1 MLGGSQDLPPSSN
14 GWLRSA
20 ADVAAEAWLAVMQ
33 RVHGALMPH
42 LISLTVGAT
51 GAVFI
56 YSMGRLM
63 YGVRDVQR
71 RYEAQ
76 QLREA
81 EGNGKETGEGDAG
94 PTQATTGKPRLLLLA
109 GTQKGT
115 CLHFASKLAARAKV
129 AGLQPEVVNV
139 KDYEVESLASER
151 LAVVIIST
159 YADAKPP
166 ESAAWFCRWLDESA
180 TDFRVG
186 AGMLQDMRYAVFGC
200 GNQLYGDNFNTV
212 GKAVDARISAMGA
225 RQLLPVGLG
234 NEDSNDMEAQFDE
247 WCHRLLAAM
256 QSQEGLGK
264 VYNQAPVAA
273 AGGGEGSDDEE
284 EGEGDGEVPDIEDM
298 GGMASAAEAPKAR
311 KEMLTPMLRASLS
324 KQGYK
329 LIGSHSGVKMCRW
342 TKSMLRGRGGC
353 YKHSFYGIE
362 SHRCM
367 EATPSLACANKC
379 VFCWRHHSNPVGKEW
394 KWEMDEPDVIV
405 KQAVESHVK
414 MVREFR
420 GVPGVKPERFKEGL
434 KPAHC
439 ALSLVGE
446 PIMYPRINDLVSELH
461 SRGMSTFLVTN
472 AQFPDAMRA
481 MKPVTQM
488 YVSIDAATKESLK
501 AVDRPLFADF
511 WERFL
516 ECLTILREFGQRTV
530 YRLTLVSGW
539 NMNEVDKYAEL
550 LNLGEPDFIEI
561 KGVTYCGSSGASS
574 LTMKNVPYH
583 DEVCAFGEAIC
594 GASGGRYA
602 LACEHAHSC
611 CILLARVD
619 RFLID
624 GIWHTWIDYARFQE
638 LVAQGQP
645 FTAADYMAPTPL
657 WAVYGAPEAGFDPK
671 EERFRKVRNHPA
683 SSSDADSLV
692 A

>member
-1 MLGGSQDLPPSSN
+1 MASSD
-14 GWLRSA
+14 GWLQPLVDA
-20 ADVAAEAWLAVMQ
+20 AASAWLAAM
-33 RVHGALMPH
+33 GALHSVLMPNVVA
-42 LISLTVGAT
+42 LAAGAAGT
-51 GAVFI
+51 FFLF
-56 YSMGRLM
+56 SMGRLM
-63 YGVRDVQR
+63 TRVRELRR
-71 RYEAQ
+71 RYDNQ
-76 QLREA
+76 QEQT
-81 EGNGKETGEGDAG
+81 EGTADEDGRGSGGE
-94 PTQATTGKPRLLLLA
+94 GKPRLLLLA
-109 GTQKGT
+109 GSQKGT
-115 CLHFASKLAARAKV
+115 SLHFANKLAARAKV
-129 AGLQPEVVNV
+129 AGMAPAVVDV
-139 KDYEVESLASER
+139 KDYEVENLASER
-151 LAVVIIST
+151 LAVVVIST
-159 YADAKPP
+159 YTDGTPP
-166 ESAAWFCRWLDESA
+166 ESAAWFCRWLEESA

-186 AGMLQDMRYAVFGC
+186 AGMLQGMRYAVFGC
-200 GNQLYGDNFNTV
+200 GNQLYGDNFNAV
-212 GKAVDARISAMGA
+212 GKAVDGRIAAMGA

-247 WCHRLLAAM
+247 WCHRLLAALTLARV
-256 QSQEGLGK
+256 GRA
-264 VYNQAPVAA
+264 YNQAPAA
-273 AGGGEGSDDEE
+273 AAGEGSDSEEEDGE
-284 EGEGDGEVPDIEDM
+284 EGEADGDALPDIEDLVV
-298 GGMASAAEAPKAR
+298 AAAPGKAPKQ
-311 KEMLTPMLRASLS
+311 MLTPMLRASLS

-394 KWEMDEPDVIV
+394 KWDMDEPDVIV
-405 KQAVESHVK
+405 RQAVESHVK
-414 MVREFR
+414 MVKEFR
-420 GVPGVKPERFKEGL
+420 GVPGVKPDRFKEGL

-446 PIMYPRINDLVSELH
+446 PIMYPRINDLVGELH

-472 AQFPDAMRA
+472 AQFPDAMRR

-516 ECLTILREFGQRTV
+516 ECLAILKEYGQRTV

-539 NMNEVDKYAEL
+539 NMSEVDKYAEL
-550 LNLGEPDFIEI
+550 LQLGEPDFIEI

-594 GASGGRYA
+594 AAAGGRYA

-619 RFLID
+619 RFRV
-624 GIWHTWIDYARFQE
+624 GGAWHTWIDYPAFQR
-638 LVAQGQP
+638 LVASGER
-645 FTAADYMAPTPL
+645 FTAADYMAPTPS
-657 WAVYGAPEAGFDPK
+657 WAVYGAPEAGFDPV
-671 EERFRKVRNHPA
+671 EERFKKTRNHPGA
-683 SSSDADSLV
+683 SSDAEPG